1 MAEANGERHI
11 TERLDRVIHERARL
25 GIMAILVGGGR
36 TEFTAL
42 KKMLSLTD
50 GNLSAH
56 LRVLDK
62 SGYITE
68 TKEFVGRRPKT
79 AYRATEKGIQ
89 AFREYMDSLER
100 FMKIVSQE
108 DVQ

>member
-1 MAEANGERHI
+1 MAEANGEGHI

-25 GIMAILVGGGR
+25 GIMAILVGAGQ

-56 LRVLDK
+56 LRVLEK
-62 SGYITE
+62 NNYIIE

-79 AYRATEKGIQ
+79 AYRATEPGIQ
-89 AFREYMDSLER
+89 AFRGYMDCLEKFLR
-100 FMKIVSQE
+100 IVSQE
-108 DVQ
+108 DMK